1 MRAFAINDSN
11 KVDKLGEHEL
21 VSTSHLIQMARMDIM
36 NFNYHMRASLRE
48 WKTTLTLLETQ

>member
-1 MRAFAINDSN
+1 MKAFAINDSN
-11 KVDKLGEHEL
+11 KVDKVDDHTL

-48 WKTTLTLLETQ
+48 WKTTLTSLETQ